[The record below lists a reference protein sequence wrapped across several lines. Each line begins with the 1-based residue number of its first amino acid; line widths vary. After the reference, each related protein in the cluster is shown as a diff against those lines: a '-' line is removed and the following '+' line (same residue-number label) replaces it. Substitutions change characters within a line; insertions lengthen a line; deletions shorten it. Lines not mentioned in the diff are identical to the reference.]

1 MESSEEQKRI
11 IQDKNNIVV
20 TARPG
25 SGKTYTIV
33 EKIQLILEELYNYQ
47 GIIAISFTNK
57 ASEELR
63 KRCSSRGLLLN
74 KSFFG
79 TIDKFCFSEIIAPF
93 CSHLSDRTQD
103 LKIKKYKK
111 TDGLENLDKK
121 NDDEIRKIVEEYLRQ
136 DIVFLELLG
145 ETALYILERVPDAT
159 RYLCAKYK
167 AIFIDEYQDCDRSQ
181 NAIFL
186 YLVDQ
191 GIKGMAV
198 GDSHQAIYGFTK
210 KNSVYLEQLTKDPNF
225 THYNLSKNFRCHPSI
240 YQYALSL
247 YGKAE
252 GAPEDKKRV
261 FRVKVDGNE
270 KNIAQ
275 KIEENIPN
283 IKRQYDLKATS
294 GFAILCRNNSTV
306 DILNKSLTIPH
317 KIYTKTKL
325 DADNSDIARLFVQLI
340 RGYFDENIYAL
351 DITEH
356 YFLERNKSNKY
367 LSLLNAT
374 QKLFACSINE
384 LVENISLFV
393 HIAQIIYPNQSVE
406 DMSETLN
413 RLKDVLMD
421 KHQYENYM
429 PPKEDEISIMTIHK
443 SKGLEF
449 NVIFQMDMYDYIF
462 PKEIWQQGRSPES
475 WEQDLNLH
483 YVAITRAKVACYL
496 MEGSQRYN
504 GKGILKSAKPSPFYD
519 LPGVKKRRCDVKW

>member
-1 MESSEEQKRI
+1 M
-11 IQDKNNIVV
+11 
-20 TARPG
+20 
-25 SGKTYTIV
+25 
-33 EKIQLILEELYNYQ
+33 
-47 GIIAISFTNK
+47 
-57 ASEELR
+57 
-63 KRCSSRGLLLN
+63 
-74 KSFFG
+74 
-79 TIDKFCFSEIIAPF
+79 
-93 CSHLSDRTQD
+93 
-103 LKIKKYKK
+103 
-111 TDGLENLDKK
+111 
-121 NDDEIRKIVEEYLRQ
+121 
-136 DIVFLELLG
+136 
-145 ETALYILERVPDAT
+145 
-159 RYLCAKYK
+159 
-167 AIFIDEYQDCDRSQ
+167 
-181 NAIFL
+181 
-186 YLVDQ
+186 
-191 GIKGMAV
+191 
-198 GDSHQAIYGFTK
+198 
-210 KNSVYLEQLTKDPNF
+210 
-225 THYNLSKNFRCHPSI
+225 
-240 YQYALSL
+240 
-247 YGKAE
+247 
-252 GAPEDKKRV
+252 
-261 FRVKVDGNE
+261 
-270 KNIAQ
+270 
-275 KIEENIPN
+275 
-283 IKRQYDLKATS
+283 
-294 GFAILCRNNSTV
+294 
-306 DILNKSLTIPH
+306 
-317 KIYTKTKL
+317 
-325 DADNSDIARLFVQLI
+325 QLI

-483 YVAITRAKVACYL
+483 YVVITRAKVACYL
-496 MEGSQRYN
+496 MEDSQRYN